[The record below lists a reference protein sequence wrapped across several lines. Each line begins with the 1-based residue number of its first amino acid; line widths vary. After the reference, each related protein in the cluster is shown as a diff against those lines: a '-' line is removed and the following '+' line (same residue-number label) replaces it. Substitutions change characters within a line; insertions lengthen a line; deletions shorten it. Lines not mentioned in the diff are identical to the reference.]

1 MDIMMTKNAI
11 RYLKQ
16 INFRFFLIFVKW
28 KQMENKIVCFKL
40 GSIERIE
47 RQLKFLR
54 QWMSVWLNPAKQNVT
69 QTGMGTF
76 LCKTC
81 VMNAATQVARPD
93 ERTNRQT
100 ERQTDGR
107 VCVDD
112 VHVGK

>member
-1 MDIMMTKNAI
+1 MDIMMTK
-11 RYLKQ
+11 KQ
-16 INFRFFLIFVKW
+16 INYSFFLIFVKW
-28 KQMENKIVCFKL
+28 KQMENKIVSFKL

-54 QWMSVWLNPAKQNVT
+54 QWMSVWLNPAKQNVN

-100 ERQTDGR
+100 ERQTDRQTDGR